1 MALSE
6 YLLKSKIGKIFAH
19 KNYKE
24 KMKKKKKKL
33 IEMDMNTYH
42 LELIFIFLDII

>member
-24 KMKKKKKKL
+24 KMKKKKKM